1 VRTNLRYRLL
11 GIVKR
16 LLILLLVAWTVVS
29 LVTLLIELV
38 PGDPAVAVLG
48 EQATPE
54 QFEQFRER
62 HGLDRPPFFF
72 SFPRDENEHR
82 HFVWHGADNRY
93 TDYWRALIHGDMGL
107 SFRNDRPVR
116 DLILERY
123 PATIELALVA
133 LIIAVLISIPLGI
146 VAGTHRG
153 LLIDNIASVVALL
166 GISLP
171 SFVIGPMLVYIF
183 AVKLG
188 WLAPSGRF
196 DWSDIIL
203 PAFTLGAALSAILT
217 RMVRSSV
224 IEELGED
231 YVRTARAKGLN
242 ERTVLYKHVLKNGLI
257 PVVTILGLQLGV
269 LLAGAIITEKIFGW
283 PGLGLLLVED
293 GIGKRDY
300 RVVQGCV
307 LVISMTYIVAN
318 MLTDAVYRW
327 LDPRIRVS

>member
-1 VRTNLRYRLL
+1 MRSTTKNKTLGALRRLA
-11 GIVKR
+11 
-16 LLILLLVAWTVVS
+16 ILALVAWTVVS
-29 LVTLLIELV
+29 LVTLLVELV

-54 QFEQFRER
+54 QFAQFRQK
-62 HGLDRPPFFF
+62 HGLDRPSFFF
-72 SFPRDENEHR
+72 AFPHDAGGTR
-82 HFVWHGADNRY
+82 HFQWYGADNRY
-93 TDYWRALIHGDMGL
+93 TDYWRGILHGDLGL
-107 SFRNDRPVR
+107 SFRTDRPIV
-116 DLILERY
+116 DLIRERY
-123 PATIELALVA
+123 PATIELAIAA
-133 LIIAVLISIPLGI
+133 LLIAVAIAIPLGV
-146 VAGTHRG
+146 VAGTNRG
-153 LLIDNIASVVALL
+153 TWIDNSASVVALL

-171 SFVIGPMLVYIF
+171 SFVIGPMLVYVF

-203 PAFTLGAALSAILT
+203 PSFTLGAALSAILT

-224 IEELGED
+224 IEELNED
-231 YVRTARAKGLN
+231 YVRTARAKGLS
-242 ERTVLYKHVLKNGLI
+242 ETKVIYKHVLKNGLI
-257 PVVTILGLQLGV
+257 PVVTVLGLQLGV

-293 GIGKRDY
+293 GIAKRDY

-307 LVISMTYIVAN
+307 LVISVTYIIAN
-318 MLTDAVYRW
+318 TLTDMVYRW